1 MVLAMQQLNII
12 EIEQLSVPMAALSK
26 IFGISR
32 RKVSDLVKEM
42 EMSPHFKGGT
52 DYVNLASNH
61 KLIYINSFK
70 RLLASKHNQ
79 YLKGV

>member
-1 MVLAMQQLNII
+1 MKNKIKVI
-12 EIEQLSVPMAALSK
+12 EIDKLSVSMADLSK

-42 EMSPHFKGGT
+42 ETSPMFKGGE

-61 KLIYINSFK
+61 KLVYINSFK

-79 YLKGV
+79 YLK